1 MIFSVFAVF
10 VETNLVGR
18 FDGKEVIGKIVV
30 RRLLKVSRFAICIE
44 NRDCEDLEKGKVYRL
59 FPDEAANKEGYVRII
74 DESTEDYLYPES
86 YFVLLDLPKKAQEAL
101 MIGA

>member
-1 MIFSVFAVF
+1 MESPLQVFKF
-10 VETNLVGR
+10 V
-18 FDGKEVIGKIVV
+18 
-30 RRLLKVSRFAICIE
+30 ICIE
-44 NRDCEDLEKGKVYRL
+44 DRDCEDLEKGKVYRL
-59 FPDEAANKEGYVRII
+59 LPDEAANKEGYVRII